1 MNNEFQWR
9 NEMRKLDG
17 ALEPARDLWPDISTR
32 IGIQRERRRPSRQ
45 QSRQIGFAI
54 AATVLIACGAGLIAQ
69 RLQSHAQSVATIA
82 QQASAD
88 IAVPRTALDWATPA
102 NPVLAS
108 AAQDLDGASAQLQQA
123 LEQHPD
129 AVFLVGMLNRTNGQR
144 MRLLQQAPYAG

>member
-1 MNNEFQWR
+1 MDNEFQWR
-9 NEMRKLDG
+9 NEMRKLGG
-17 ALEPARDLWPDISTR
+17 AVEPACDLWPDIGTR
-32 IGIQRERRRPSRQ
+32 ISAQRRQPQRRRPGH
-45 QSRQIGFAI
+45 IGFAI
-54 AATVLIACGAGLIAQ
+54 AATVLIACGAGLVAQ
-69 RLQSHAQSVATIA
+69 RIQSHSQAAIIA
-82 QQASAD
+82 QQVAAD
-88 IAVPRTALDWATPA
+88 SDVPRTALDWATPA